1 MHKKNRR
8 TIKKLPN
15 YKKTTELYTRPLQ
28 YQIANKSFYH
38 NSKHIVIQQS
48 VYEVFSTTF
57 NNITQ

>member
-1 MHKKNRR
+1 M
-8 TIKKLPN
+8 TKLLIN
-15 YKKTTELYTRPLQ
+15 
-28 YQIANKSFYH
+28 